1 MAEKTKTQ
9 KSAQGSTERIYII
22 PIRENIRGV
31 PRYRKTEK
39 AIKVIKK
46 FLVKHMKVYDRDL
59 KKIKVDNYL
68 NEFMWARGIK
78 NPPYKVKVKVT
89 KGLNGIVNVGLVD
102 YPNKLKFKKIREE
115 RLEKASEE
123 MVKKKKERKTTEEAK
138 AEESKTP
145 EEKIEEAENK
155 KEEEEKKA
163 AVVESG
169 KKLEKEAAKQMKRQ
183 TKVKSKEPKH
193 LFRQALQK

>member
-1 MAEKTKTQ
+1 
-9 KSAQGSTERIYII
+9 
-22 PIRENIRGV
+22 
-31 PRYRKTEK
+31 
-39 AIKVIKK
+39 
-46 FLVKHMKVYDRDL
+46 MKVYDRDL